1 MPGAFNGRE
10 IKIREGRIDA
20 LIQLYEATYKRLTVE
35 MLTAS
40 EAGKIQKARVMARIN
55 AELTALGVDVQ
66 AWVNDEIPKYYLDG
80 ANVAIQDLRAQGVD
94 VSARSNFAVIN
105 KEAIA
110 ALTDDVALSFANAI
124 RGVGRSANTLLSQAV
139 KQQLNAIIADGKLTG
154 DARRTISR
162 NLAAAIR
169 DNGFT
174 ALTDGGGRQWTLEN
188 YTRMLA
194 RTKAVE
200 ARNQGLANRML
211 GFGYDLV
218 QVSNHRS
225 EHPACAFWEG
235 KILSLTGKTAGY
247 PTLQQ
252 AINAGL
258 FHPNC
263 QHAINVFHP
272 ELAELTTAYD
282 NPYNYRNAAATGGS
296 TPGAAGHDNAASA
309 GKLVKSEVFHG
320 SGASSL
326 PPGNNMLGQAFYVA
340 RDAKTAQVFG
350 KVTSSTLAI
359 RPGQIL
365 QIPDQ
370 AHYNRFVQEA
380 LGAYP
385 GVDPQ
390 QAFPQYAAA
399 LGYKAVEI
407 SPGFDELGGIAVLDR
422 SVLRR

>member
-1 MPGAFNGRE
+1 MPGAFDGKD
-10 IKIREGRIDA
+10 IKIRTGRVND
-20 LIQLYEATYKRLTVE
+20 LISLLESTYKRLTEE
-35 MLTAS
+35 MITAT

-55 AELTALGVDVQ
+55 LELEALGVDVD
-66 AWVNDEIPKYYLDG
+66 AWVREEIPQYYLDG
-80 ANVAIQDLRAQGVD
+80 ANTAIQDLRAQGAD
-94 VSARSNFAVIN
+94 VSARTNFAVIN

-110 ALTDDVALSFANAI
+110 ALTDEVALNFAQAI
-124 RGVGRSANTLLSQAV
+124 RGVGRSANNLLSDV
-139 KQQLNAIIADGKLTG
+139 LKQQLNYIIAEGKLTG
-154 DARRTISR
+154 DTRKMISN
-162 NLAAAIR
+162 NLKQKLQ
-169 DNGFT
+169 DNGLT
-174 ALTDGGGRQWTLEN
+174 ALTDRSGRQWTLDN

-200 ARNQGLANRML
+200 ARNQGLTNRML
-211 GFGYDLV
+211 GYGYDLV
-218 QVSNHRS
+218 QVTNHRS

-235 KILSLTGKTAGY
+235 KILSLTGKTEGY

-252 AINAGL
+252 AIEAGL

-272 ELAELTTAYD
+272 ELAAITKAYD
-282 NPYNYRNAAATGGS
+282 NPFNYRDAESMNGS
-296 TPGAAGHDNAASA
+296 TPAAKTTA
-309 GKLVKSEVFHG
+309 KSGGRVQDSTVFHG
-320 SGASSL
+320 TGAQSL
-326 PPGNNMLGQAFYVA
+326 PPGNNMVGNAFYVA

-350 KVTSSTLAI
+350 KTTDSTLRI
-359 RPGQIL
+359 RQGELL

-390 QAFPQYAAA
+390 KAIPDYARK

-407 SPGFDELGGIAVLDR
+407 SPDFDELGGIAVLDK
-422 SVLRR
+422 SILR